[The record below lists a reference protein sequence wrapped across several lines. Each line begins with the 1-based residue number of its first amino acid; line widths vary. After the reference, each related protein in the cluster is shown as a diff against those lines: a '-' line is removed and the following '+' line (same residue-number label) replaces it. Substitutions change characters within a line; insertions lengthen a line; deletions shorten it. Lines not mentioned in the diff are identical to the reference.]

1 MTAPMDQLADLVA
14 GRLREAVTD
23 LVERPRTAL
32 RDNAVPLIRQLF
44 ADSHLEELW
53 ERAQLAVPEPDPL
66 PRGGKAIEQA
76 LGERLTDMQR
86 LLSDLQSIADRQ
98 AASMADRDAPATPP
112 STNSSRA
119 WTPSS
124 PNASSEASRTATN
137 RSPGSAS
144 SACSTAAPAPR
155 SAPRA

>member
-14 GRLREAVTD
+14 GRLLREAVTD

-98 AASMADRDAPATPP
+98 AASMADRFAPRPAIDKLLQ
-112 STNSSRA
+112 SVD
-119 WTPSS
+119 PSS

-155 SAPRA
+155 SARRA